1 MADDAREI
9 GSRFR
14 DEQEYIERYVRLLR
28 AKSTLHD
35 RQVQDLNRILKRV
48 HVDQLPVRRYERTG
62 EAYSPEE
69 LTRLLKAI
77 RQAEP
82 EVYQTILGHEQGLD
96 AIPSFGL
103 DGPAA
108 EYMDRL
114 DEWIDYFADRLSD
127 DPEEDDTEG
136 MLQYALREAEKV
148 EEEHEEE
155 DRISPEPL
163 KALLSTALDHAQH
176 GWLRRRVDAMV
187 YAREQFEEIEVLVR
201 MATPGAEINFLR
213 QGFVLLMTAFDAA
226 VFDLT
231 RIGFRR
237 KFFELVGVFG
247 QQDRVTLEEIGE
259 AGSFE
264 AFRDQVIEEQLK
276 KRYVKDLLGLL
287 QTIGVELVDENRGDR
302 PVQLVELVL
311 RRNLHVHSRGV
322 VDPRYL
328 EADRKTGKPKYN
340 LFDLKAGQPAVI
352 DDAYF
357 QTALRLCGNCVERMV
372 RWASV

>member
-1 MADDAREI
+1 
-9 GSRFR
+9 
-14 DEQEYIERYVRLLR
+14 
-28 AKSTLHD
+28 
-35 RQVQDLNRILKRV
+35 
-48 HVDQLPVRRYERTG
+48 
-62 EAYSPEE
+62 
-69 LTRLLKAI
+69 
-77 RQAEP
+77 
-82 EVYQTILGHEQGLD
+82 
-96 AIPSFGL
+96 
-103 DGPAA
+103 
-108 EYMDRL
+108 
-114 DEWIDYFADRLSD
+114 
-127 DPEEDDTEG
+127 
-136 MLQYALREAEKV
+136 
-148 EEEHEEE
+148 
-155 DRISPEPL
+155 
-163 KALLSTALDHAQH
+163 
-176 GWLRRRVDAMV
+176 
-187 YAREQFEEIEVLVR
+187 